1 MKLRHIALLALLGAS
16 LATPAFA
23 QGMGPGAGK
32 GPGMGPCAAQG
43 QGSGMGPGMGPCA
56 AQGMGPGMGPGMGS
70 GMGPG
75 MGRGPGPGA
84 SGPGYGPGMGR
95 GWRAGPNNTP
105 GWSMMTP
112 EERAAHQQRMQ
123 GMTSRADCA
132 AYVNEQH
139 QQMAARA
146 QQRGASAPAQ
156 PRRDMCTGLP

>member
-1 MKLRHIALLALLGAS
+1 MTSLRTFAAVALMTGGLVVS
-16 LATPAFA
+16 AFA
-23 QGMGPGAGK
+23 QTTAPAAPASAAAGP
-32 GPGMGPCAAQG
+32 PP
-43 QGSGMGPGMGPCA
+43 
-56 AQGMGPGMGPGMGS
+56 

-112 EERAAHQQRMQ
+112 EERTAHQQRMQ
-123 GMTSRADCA
+123 GMTSRADCT
-132 AYVNEQH
+132 AYMNEHH

-156 PRRDMCTGLP
+156 PRRDVCSGLN

>member
-1 MKLRHIALLALLGAS
+1 MTPLRTLAAATLMTGALVAG
-16 LATPAFA
+16 AFA
-23 QGMGPGAGK
+23 QATAPAAPASAAAGP
-32 GPGMGPCAAQG
+32 PP
-43 QGSGMGPGMGPCA
+43 
-56 AQGMGPGMGPGMGS
+56 

-123 GMTSRADCA
+123 GMTSRADCT
-132 AYVNEQH
+132 AYMNQQH

-156 PRRDMCTGLP
+156 PRRDMCYGLN

>member
-1 MKLRHIALLALLGAS
+1 MTPLRILAAAALMTGAWVVG
-16 LATPAFA
+16 AFA
-23 QGMGPGAGK
+23 QATAPAAPASAAAGP
-32 GPGMGPCAAQG
+32 P
-43 QGSGMGPGMGPCA
+43 
-56 AQGMGPGMGPGMGS
+56 PGMGPGMGRGPGPGAS
-70 GMGPG
+70 GPGYGPG

-123 GMTSRADCA
+123 GMTSRTDCTT
-132 AYVNEQH
+132 YMNQH
-139 QQMAARA
+139 HTQMAARA

-156 PRRDMCTGLP
+156 PGRDMCTGLP

>member
-1 MKLRHIALLALLGAS
+1 MTSLRTFTAVALMAAFTAG
-16 LATPAFA
+16 AFA
-23 QGMGPGAGK
+23 QASAPSAGPPGPGAS
-32 GPGMGPCAAQG
+32 GPRM
-43 QGSGMGPGMGPCA
+43 
-56 AQGMGPGMGPGMGS
+56 

-75 MGRGPGPGA
+75 MGRGPA
-84 SGPGYGPGMGR
+84 SGPGMGP

-123 GMTSRADCA
+123 GMTSRADCT
-132 AYVNEQH
+132 AYMNEHH

-156 PRRDMCTGLP
+156 PRRDMCSGLK